1 MSTGEVKKVSPQ
13 DLQLVQNL
21 IERCLQ
27 LYMSQKEV
35 VSTLL
40 HQAKIEPSFTEL
52 VWQKLEEE
60 NQDFFKAYHLRL
72 ILKDQI
78 MKFNKLLQ
86 TQAELMRQISP
97 VAGAAS
103 VPISNGSHVPLLHQ
117 NPSCYAP
124 DNTGQA
130 MKLENMHQSTVS
142 KLPNALTNG
151 GSSLQHCMQPAV
163 GMSGM
168 SRREDVSP
176 NLLIAQN
183 SNMVLMQGIN
193 GDGMIKSESGYADE
207 PAFMFNAANSVLER
221 HPAMA
226 DVPLPSFI
234 GDESNPKP
242 TNEPIVDPDTSS
254 YGFLGQIPRNFSLSD
269 LTADFSISS
278 DILDSYSRSPYLA
291 ADTDFLN
298 PHGNGDIQGDGKRLD
313 TISEGLSYE
322 GFGSD

>member
-1 MSTGEVKKVSPQ
+1 MSSGEVKKVSPQ

-86 TQAELMRQISP
+86 TQAELMHQIP
-97 VAGAAS
+97 PS
-103 VPISNGSHVPLLHQ
+103 VNGSHVPLLHQ
-117 NPSCYAP
+117 NPSCYGP
-124 DNTGQA
+124 DNTQA
-130 MKLENMHQSTVS
+130 MKIENMHQSTVE
-142 KLPNALTNG
+142 KLHGQLTNG
-151 GSSLQHCMQPAV
+151 GSTLHPCMQSGP
-163 GMSGM
+163 GM
-168 SRREDVSP
+168 SRRDDVSQ
-176 NLLIAQN
+176 NLLMAQN
-183 SNMVLMQGIN
+183 SSMGIMQGMS
-193 GDGMIKSESGYADE
+193 GDGMIKSESGYVDGSS
-207 PAFMFNAANSVLER
+207 FMYNSVNNVLER
-221 HPAMA
+221 HPVMP
-226 DVPLPSFI
+226 DVPIPPSFI
-234 GDESNPKP
+234 GEESNPKP
-242 TNEPIVDPDTSS
+242 SVDPDSS
-254 YGFLGQIPRNFSLSD
+254 TFGFLGQIPRNFSLSD

-298 PHGNGDIQGDGKRLD
+298 PHGNGDIQQGDSKRLD

>member
-1 MSTGEVKKVSPQ
+1 MSSGEVKKVSPQ

-35 VSTLL
+35 VNTLL

-86 TQAELMRQISP
+86 TQAELMRQIP
-97 VAGAAS
+97 PAAGSAT

-130 MKLENMHQSTVS
+130 MKLENVHQSAVS
-142 KLPNALTNG
+142 ING
-151 GSSLQHCMQPAV
+151 GSSSLHHSMQSAV
-163 GMSGM
+163 GMS
-168 SRREDVSP
+168 RRNDVSP
-176 NLLIAQN
+176 NLLMAQN

-193 GDGMIKSESGYADE
+193 GDGMIKAESGYADE
-207 PAFMFNAANSVLER
+207 PTSFMFNAANSVLER
-221 HPAMA
+221 HPAIP

-234 GDESNPKP
+234 GEESNPKP
-242 TNEPIVDPDTSS
+242 VNESIVDPDTSS

-269 LTADFSISS
+269 LTADFSVSS

-291 ADTDFLN
+291 PDTDFLN

>member
-1 MSTGEVKKVSPQ
+1 
-13 DLQLVQNL
+13 
-21 IERCLQ
+21 
-27 LYMSQKEV
+27 MSQKEV

-78 MKFNKLLQ
+78 LKFNKLLQ

-97 VAGAAS
+97 AAGAAS
-103 VPISNGSHVPLLHQ
+103 VPISNGSHVPLLPQ
-117 NPSCYAP
+117 NPPCYAP

-130 MKLENMHQSTVS
+130 MKLENMVS
-142 KLPNALTNG
+142 KLPNALPNG
-151 GSSLQHCMQPAV
+151 GSSLHHCMQSAV

-168 SRREDVSP
+168 SRRDDVSP
-176 NLLIAQN
+176 NLLMAQN
-183 SNMVLMQGIN
+183 SNMGLMQGIN
-193 GDGMIKSESGYADE
+193 GDRMIKSESSYADE
-207 PAFMFNAANSVLER
+207 PAFMFNTANSVLER

-234 GDESNPKP
+234 GEESNQKP
-242 TNEPIVDPDTSS
+242 VNEPIVDPDTSS

-278 DILDSYSRSPYLA
+278 DILDSYSRSPYLPTT
-291 ADTDFLN
+291 DTDFLN

>member
-86 TQAELMRQISP
+86 TQAELMHQIP
-97 VAGAAS
+97 
-103 VPISNGSHVPLLHQ
+103 PTTNGSHVPLL
-117 NPSCYAP
+117 YAP
-124 DNTGQA
+124 DNTGQT
-130 MKLENMHQSTVS
+130 MKLENMHQSGVG
-142 KLPNALTNG
+142 AGAHTNG
-151 GSSLQHCMQPAV
+151 GTSVHACMQ
-163 GMSGM
+163 S
-168 SRREDVSP
+168 DVPP
-176 NLLIAQN
+176 NLLMTQN
-183 SNMVLMQGIN
+183 SNMGIMN
-193 GDGMIKSESGYADE
+193 GDGNGMIKSETGYIETSTFMYNSG
-207 PAFMFNAANSVLER
+207 NNVLER
-221 HPAMA
+221 HHPVMS
-226 DVPLPSFI
+226 DVHIPSFI
-234 GDESNPKP
+234 GEVSNQKP
-242 TNEPIVDPDTSS
+242 MNGSNVDPDSS
-254 YGFLGQIPRNFSLSD
+254 SFGFLGQIPRNFSLSD
-269 LTADFSISS
+269 LTADYNISS

-298 PHGNGDIQGDGKRLD
+298 PHGSGDMQQGDSKRLD